1 MHIHIHTRIA
11 YTFPSVAI
19 LSHFSLSCG
28 QVPIELGNLT
38 VKKLQAVKLKGN
50 PLADARI
57 RRFVDE
63 DTPTLVKDL
72 LNHVRKNGYKGEAA
86 AGGKKGGGGKKGKKG
101 KGKAAAVEEEEDEDG
116 DASIAELLAAMN
128 KGSDSEDD
136 AVAVS

>member
-1 MHIHIHTRIA
+1 M
-11 YTFPSVAI
+11 
-19 LSHFSLSCG
+19 
-28 QVPIELGNLT
+28 PIELGNLT

-86 AGGKKGGGGKKGKKG
+86 AGGKK
-101 KGKAAAVEEEEDEDG
+101 EEEEEEERR
-116 DASIAELLAAMN
+116 ARREKARRRRWRRRRTRMAMRALR
-128 KGSDSEDD
+128 SCLRR
-136 AVAVS
+136 

>member
-1 MHIHIHTRIA
+1 MHTP
-11 YTFPSVAI
+11 FPSVVI
-19 LSHFSLSCG
+19 LSHTLLSLSCSAH

-86 AGGKKGGGGKKGKKG
+86 AGGKKGGGGGGGKKGKKG
-101 KGKAAAVEEEEDEDG
+101 KGKAAAVEEEDDEDG